1 MHENS
6 AGYNGYFFRNNM
18 NALARAKM
26 PQYSKNEYEAL
37 QSMAETEPLNNSLV
51 VTSKNHDHQH
61 KQLTNLLSEV

>member
-1 MHENS
+1 
-6 AGYNGYFFRNNM
+6 M